1 MKNLKKILPK
11 LIIFIVISIVV
22 IIVLFS
28 LNDITEIGK
37 VLNNVDWTWLSFG
50 FLFLLLYM
58 LFNPLSLAMLGRS
71 KEEGNI
77 SFIDSATIGT
87 MEYFFNGIT
96 PFSSGGQPFQIY
108 AYNKVGVSLHRS
120 SGIILMNFVVSQIS
134 IVLLCLLS
142 LFYFEQLTNGV
153 GYLQVM
159 IVVGLIIN
167 VVILT
172 IFCSVG
178 CSKTLRGLLFRFVDW
193 FFNLK
198 IFKGKLV
205 RFITSFESYCE
216 GAQRTFKT
224 LLQQKGKFLLCI
236 LAKLLA
242 LLSYYSIPFFILR
255 ALGIGVTISELPLIL
270 AMTTFSI
277 AMTCYIPTPGSAGGI
292 EFAFQS
298 LFVTLLPTISSS
310 IAASGVLLWR
320 LITYYLLMLIS
331 FITYLIFEEIIARR
345 YKKHHPHQEEPNLVE
360 DKEQS

>member
-22 IIVLFS
+22 VIVLFS

-37 VLNNVDWTWLSFG
+37 VLNNVDWTWLIFG
-50 FLFLLLYM
+50 FLFLLLYI
-58 LFNPLSLAMLGRS
+58 LFNPLSLALLGRS

-77 SFIDSATIGT
+77 SFLDSATIGT

-134 IVLLCLLS
+134 IVILCLLS

-153 GYLQVM
+153 GYLQAM
-159 IVVGLIIN
+159 IIVGLVIN
-167 VVILT
+167 CVILA
-172 IFCSVG
+172 IFCAVG

-205 RFITSFESYCE
+205 RFISSFENYCE
-216 GAQRTFKT
+216 GAQRTFKA
-224 LLQQKGKFLLCI
+224 LLQQKGKFLFCI

-242 LLSYYSIPFFILR
+242 LFCYYLIPFFILR
-255 ALGIGVTISELPLIL
+255 ALGIEVSGNDLPLIV

-298 LFVTLLPTISSS
+298 LFVTILPSISSS

-331 FITYLIFEEIIARR
+331 FVMYLIFEEVIARR
-345 YKKHHPHQEEPNLVE
+345 YRKLHPHLEEPALLEENE
-360 DKEQS
+360 K